1 MAAAYTPF
9 LLGAAGERTLFRRA
23 AELLP
28 YTILSFLGLDFDG
41 VRLVL
46 TWGTV
51 GAVLGSPML
60 ILLHHV
66 CALPGEL
73 RSARD
78 HFQGFEAALLYQ
90 LEARAGTHQVLSV
103 QQAEGQGS
111 DLATQGPQRTLRVME
126 ERGAHPDDAFFRDLE
141 TMAHREC
148 LRWGHEARA
157 SLRAQGKEG
166 QEVLLQALDRSA
178 RTAGSVI
185 LTAGTAI
192 GLLLGGFG
200 SAVLAF
206 PLVVLKESLGGAWAA
221 VRRPEGSA
229 PSSAAPP
236 PPATSSS
243 PS

>member
-28 YTILSFLGLDFDG
+28 YTILSFLGLGFDG

-78 HFQGFEAALLYQ
+78 HF
-90 LEARAGTHQVLSV
+90 
-103 QQAEGQGS
+103 
-111 DLATQGPQRTLRVME
+111 
-126 ERGAHPDDAFFRDLE
+126 
-141 TMAHREC
+141 
-148 LRWGHEARA
+148 
-157 SLRAQGKEG
+157 
-166 QEVLLQALDRSA
+166 
-178 RTAGSVI
+178 
-185 LTAGTAI
+185 
-192 GLLLGGFG
+192 
-200 SAVLAF
+200 
-206 PLVVLKESLGGAWAA
+206 
-221 VRRPEGSA
+221 
-229 PSSAAPP
+229 
-236 PPATSSS
+236 
-243 PS
+243 